1 MTFLPLWMEILV
13 NVIGYAGFIGI
24 ATWHKSSDEITK
36 QLSPAWSFEAVTTPG
51 QGSTHLTIDHFLA
64 RGRKIEHWPTHLTA
78 ARSHTFRLKQ
88 RPDIGAF
95 VAADLIAP
103 PDHRASR
110 AAVGIAELFWQ
121 LPVE

>member
-1 MTFLPLWMEILV
+1 MRQ
-13 NVIGYAGFIGI
+13 
-24 ATWHKSSDEITK
+24 SR
-36 QLSPAWSFEAVTTPG
+36 TPG
-51 QGSTHLTIDHFLA
+51 ATVKLT
-64 RGRKIEHWPTHLTA
+64 LTA

-95 VAADLIAP
+95 VAADLMAP

-110 AAVGIAELFWQ
+110 AAIGIAELLWQ